1 MEDHEGG
8 IDDTNDSVSENNNQT
23 LNVKM
28 NYPHPLI
35 KQIKQEIME
44 EIITNEKTTCKQ
56 NKRVNAESPSVIKK
70 KKMKRETLLGTNSVS
85 KINHFLNS
93 IIMLWIFHTNNLSS
107 YYMVL
112 SRIGYYANIAC

>member
-1 MEDHEGG
+1 
-8 IDDTNDSVSENNNQT
+8 
-23 LNVKM
+23 VKM
-28 NYPHPLI
+28 HYPHPLI

-93 IIMLWIFHTNNLSS
+93 IIMLWIFPTNNLSS

-112 SRIGYYANIAC
+112 SRIGYYANTC

>member
-1 MEDHEGG
+1 
-8 IDDTNDSVSENNNQT
+8 
-23 LNVKM
+23 M

-70 KKMKRETLLGTNSVS
+70 KKVVNSLFVILRRRGLNKTTNKQFNDIKLLS
-85 KINHFLNS
+85 
-93 IIMLWIFHTNNLSS
+93 
-107 YYMVL
+107 
-112 SRIGYYANIAC
+112 